1 MRRNILYLLSIGIC
15 LFTCVGSHAAAPETR
30 AHLERGRSL
39 FDHGRW
45 TDARY
50 ELLKAREGAD
60 RDDRLTLQQ
69 IDYQLAVCA
78 LKLGSRDAEAM
89 LADFSKRYPESVYNN
104 DLRFAQ
110 GLLYCSR
117 SEYDKA
123 LACFGR
129 VNYRALDRTRRE
141 QYDLRMGYIE
151 FGRDD
156 YDRAMTYFDRI
167 NPQSEFYDHALYYK
181 SYIAYARE
189 QYDWA
194 RSGFERLL
202 KSEAYGEVAP
212 YYLLQIEF
220 KQGNYRYVVENGE
233 ELIRRASPRQRA
245 ELSRVMAEAWFRL
258 GEYSKPLDYL
268 DAFVQAGGEMGRD
281 ENYLYGFSLYRTA
294 RYDDAAEYLRKA
306 CGADDALTQN
316 ASYHLAD
323 CYLRGG
329 DKQQAMQ
336 SFAMASNADSIPRLP
351 KTRCSTMENC
361 NTNWGA
367 DVSTKRFRY
376 STAMSPSIRRRPV
389 YARPKSCW
397 RRPITIRTIT
407 TKRTRS
413 SPPIPIPTA
422 TCWPPSRRSPISA
435 A

>member
-1 MRRNILYLLSIGIC
+1 MKRNILYLLSIGIC

-141 QYDLRMGYIE
+141 QYDLRMGYK
-151 FGRDD
+151 
-156 YDRAMTYFDRI
+156 A
-167 NPQSEFYDHALYYK
+167 
-181 SYIAYARE
+181 
-189 QYDWA
+189 
-194 RSGFERLL
+194 
-202 KSEAYGEVAP
+202 
-212 YYLLQIEF
+212 
-220 KQGNYRYVVENGE
+220 E
-233 ELIRRASPRQRA
+233 EP
-245 ELSRVMAEAWFRL
+245 
-258 GEYSKPLDYL
+258 
-268 DAFVQAGGEMGRD
+268 
-281 ENYLYGFSLYRTA
+281 
-294 RYDDAAEYLRKA
+294 KA
-306 CGADDALTQN
+306 N
-316 ASYHLAD
+316 
-323 CYLRGG
+323 
-329 DKQQAMQ
+329 
-336 SFAMASNADSIPRLP
+336 F
-351 KTRCSTMENC
+351 
-361 NTNWGA
+361 
-367 DVSTKRFRY
+367 
-376 STAMSPSIRRRPV
+376 
-389 YARPKSCW
+389 
-397 RRPITIRTIT
+397 TIT
-407 TKRTRS
+407 LS
-413 SPPIPIPTA
+413 IISPT
-422 TCWPPSRRSPISA
+422 SPMRGNSTTGPEA
-435 A
+435 GSNDCLKARLTGR

>member
-1 MRRNILYLLSIGIC
+1 MKRNILYLLSIGIC

-141 QYDLRMGYIE
+141 QYDLRRRYLLGELRSMGLECFEPQGAFYLYADISDLADNSETLARRLIE
-151 FGRDD
+151 DAGVATTPGIDFGDNAP
-156 YDRAMTYFDRI
+156 DRHLR
-167 NPQSEFYDHALYYK
+167 
-181 SYIAYARE
+181 IAYTTEEAR
-189 QYDWA
+189 
-194 RSGFERLL
+194 L
-202 KSEAYGEVAP
+202 
-212 YYLLQIEF
+212 
-220 KQGNYRYVVENGE
+220 VE
-233 ELIRRASPRQRA
+233 
-245 ELSRVMAEAWFRL
+245 
-258 GEYSKPLDYL
+258 
-268 DAFVQAGGEMGRD
+268 
-281 ENYLYGFSLYRTA
+281 
-294 RYDDAAEYLRKA
+294 AAERIASVLRA
-306 CGADDALTQN
+306 G
-316 ASYHLAD
+316 
-323 CYLRGG
+323 
-329 DKQQAMQ
+329 
-336 SFAMASNADSIPRLP
+336 
-351 KTRCSTMENC
+351 
-361 NTNWGA
+361 
-367 DVSTKRFRY
+367 
-376 STAMSPSIRRRPV
+376 
-389 YARPKSCW
+389 
-397 RRPITIRTIT
+397 
-407 TKRTRS
+407 
-413 SPPIPIPTA
+413 
-422 TCWPPSRRSPISA
+422 
-435 A
+435 

>member
-1 MRRNILYLLSIGIC
+1 MKRNILYLLSIGIC

-78 LKLGSRDAEAM
+78 LKLGSRDVEAM

-156 YDRAMTYFDRI
+156 YDRAMT
-167 NPQSEFYDHALYYK
+167 
-181 SYIAYARE
+181 
-189 QYDWA
+189 
-194 RSGFERLL
+194 
-202 KSEAYGEVAP
+202 
-212 YYLLQIEF
+212 
-220 KQGNYRYVVENGE
+220 
-233 ELIRRASPRQRA
+233 
-245 ELSRVMAEAWFRL
+245 
-258 GEYSKPLDYL
+258 
-268 DAFVQAGGEMGRD
+268 
-281 ENYLYGFSLYRTA
+281 
-294 RYDDAAEYLRKA
+294 
-306 CGADDALTQN
+306 
-316 ASYHLAD
+316 
-323 CYLRGG
+323 
-329 DKQQAMQ
+329 
-336 SFAMASNADSIPRLP
+336 
-351 KTRCSTMENC
+351 
-361 NTNWGA
+361 
-367 DVSTKRFRY
+367 
-376 STAMSPSIRRRPV
+376 
-389 YARPKSCW
+389 
-397 RRPITIRTIT
+397 
-407 TKRTRS
+407 
-413 SPPIPIPTA
+413 
-422 TCWPPSRRSPISA
+422 
-435 A
+435 

>member
-1 MRRNILYLLSIGIC
+1 
-15 LFTCVGSHAAAPETR
+15 
-30 AHLERGRSL
+30 
-39 FDHGRW
+39 
-45 TDARY
+45 
-50 ELLKAREGAD
+50 
-60 RDDRLTLQQ
+60 
-69 IDYQLAVCA
+69 
-78 LKLGSRDAEAM
+78 
-89 LADFSKRYPESVYNN
+89 
-104 DLRFAQ
+104 
-110 GLLYCSR
+110 
-117 SEYDKA
+117 
-123 LACFGR
+123 
-129 VNYRALDRTRRE
+129 
-141 QYDLRMGYIE
+141 
-151 FGRDD
+151 
-156 YDRAMTYFDRI
+156 MTYFDRI

-336 SFAMASNADSIPRLP
+336 SFAMASNAEFDSAIAEDALFNYG
-351 KTRCSTMENC
+351 NC
-361 NTNWGA
+361 NTNWEA